1 MWLRA
6 SWDEKER
13 ERQREREAGTHARRQ
28 VGRQGP
34 GRQVGRQGPGRQTS
48 TGQPGR
54 VRQAGGSGRVG
65 MRERQIQRER
75 QAGAKVHTNVAQG
88 ELE

>member
-6 SWDEKER
+6 SWDEKKR
-13 ERQREREAGTHARRQ
+13 EKHRKREAGTQ
-28 VGRQGP
+28 EGRQAGARQT
-34 GRQVGRQGPGRQTS
+34 GRQAGARQADIDRP

-65 MRERQIQRER
+65 MREIQRER

-88 ELE
+88 ELG